1 MLLDTYSYSDDAP
14 LESGFTY
21 TPRHEAQDARGHVL
35 QRLASDGY
43 AEDLDAL
50 RHGRPDLDQRV
61 IANYQRTARARQADL
76 ALRPTSPQTVK
87 ELLRRADARLVRD
100 DADLMHVVLDQLA
113 ELQHSVR
120 HNDAFREIW
129 SNDSPHSEDDI
140 SDWLR
145 RRFDERLQGGLIVDR
160 EIQVARPKGKG
171 IGTRVDLTATARTMS
186 GDVARIIVEAKRIDN
201 AELMTAMRQQL
212 IERYLVPSGRT
223 HGIYLAYWVAPE
235 QRPAR
240 WSRTRPADMETLR
253 DKLSAQ
259 ADQARDDGFVIKP
272 YILDISRPKFA

>member
-1 MLLDTYSYSDDAP
+1 
-14 LESGFTY
+14 
-21 TPRHEAQDARGHVL
+21 
-35 QRLASDGY
+35 
-43 AEDLDAL
+43 
-50 RHGRPDLDQRV
+50 
-61 IANYQRTARARQADL
+61 
-76 ALRPTSPQTVK
+76 
-87 ELLRRADARLVRD
+87 
-100 DADLMHVVLDQLA
+100 MHVVLDQLA

-129 SNDSPHSEDDI
+129 SDDSPHSEDDI

-171 IGTRVDLTATARTMS
+171 IGTRVDLTATVRTIN

-240 WSRTRPADMETLR
+240 WSRTRPGDVDTL
-253 DKLSAQ
+253 KGELSAQ
-259 ADQARDDGFVIKP
+259 ARQARDDGFVIKP
-272 YILDISRPKFA
+272 YILDISRPIYA